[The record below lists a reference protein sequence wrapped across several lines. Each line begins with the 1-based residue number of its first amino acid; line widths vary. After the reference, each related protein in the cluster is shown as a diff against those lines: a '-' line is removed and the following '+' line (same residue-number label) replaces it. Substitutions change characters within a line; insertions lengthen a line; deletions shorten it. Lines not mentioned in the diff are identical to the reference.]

1 MNYIVYDLEFNQKNP
16 NDTNPT
22 KLTFEIVQIG
32 AVKLNNDLEITAVF
46 NKIIRPSVHFEIHP
60 YIENLTRITTEMVAT
75 ENYFPEVYND
85 FLKFIGE
92 EDFTTCTWGT
102 ADIKELIKN
111 IRFHNLDPLNNL
123 TKYIDIQKIVSK
135 QLHRPK
141 GEKIGLKRAIEFFNL
156 PIEREFHDA
165 LNDAYYTAEIFK
177 KIYTPEV
184 KPEVY
189 HSTQNKR
196 QLKPKQKIYT
206 EQLFAQFEKMYNRK
220 LSPNEKDMIK
230 LAYIMGKTNQ
240 FSK

>member
-85 FLKFIGE
+85 FLNFIGKE
-92 EDFTTCTWGT
+92 E
-102 ADIKELIKN
+102 
-111 IRFHNLDPLNNL
+111 
-123 TKYIDIQKIVSK
+123 
-135 QLHRPK
+135 
-141 GEKIGLKRAIEFFNL
+141 
-156 PIEREFHDA
+156 
-165 LNDAYYTAEIFK
+165 
-177 KIYTPEV
+177 
-184 KPEVY
+184 
-189 HSTQNKR
+189 
-196 QLKPKQKIYT
+196 QKIYT